1 MIKDNRKSLGLFFIL
16 FAVLIRLPS
25 FWVSVMDHDESTY
38 LVMGAG
44 LLNGQELYTDMTD
57 TKPAG
62 IFLIYAFL
70 QMITGYSI
78 FWKRFIVAIIV
89 GLSAFLLHRISNR
102 LFRNGSAALAAGII
116 YIVFTSTWAY
126 FGLSP
131 NTELFFNF
139 FTLAGLLFFLKREK
153 FHFFLAGFM
162 FGCGFM
168 VKYLVLFDYMA
179 IGGFF
184 MVLTLMEKKKILSWS
199 VIQAYVVS
207 GIGFLIPFGLTHVYF
222 WLNGNYSDF
231 HFITYELTGHY
242 NDSATLWSYIK
253 LLLDFTGRFLP
264 VFFLFW
270 YVMLTGNV
278 FPERWHKP
286 FFIVWIV
293 SVLVAIYLPGK
304 GFSHY
309 AIQLMVPVS
318 LVAGLFYHSEFRP
331 GRLSFLLF
339 RGRPA
344 VVMGAVFLA
353 IVLTLNIHSHIVKPD
368 YPMEIA
374 EYLDD
379 HTSDQEIIY
388 TGNYRQVIYYLLEK
402 SSPTK
407 FVHPTILSTGLG
419 SAFRVNTLQEIRRIL
434 RKKPKYIIIERDYPQ
449 LEKEMHSQYRQ
460 ERTFKNNRIRL
471 YRRIDHPAGRQAQ

>member
-1 MIKDNRKSLGLFFIL
+1 MGLFFIL

-44 LLNGQELYTDMTD
+44 LVNGQELYTDMTD

-70 QMITGYSI
+70 QLVTGYSI
-78 FWKRFIVAIIV
+78 FWKRFIVAVIV
-89 GLSAFLLHRISNR
+89 GLSAFLLNRISR
-102 LFRNGSAALAAGII
+102 RFFRNGNAALAAGII
-116 YIVFTSTWAY
+116 YVVFTSTWAY

-139 FTLAGLLFFLKREK
+139 FTLAGLLFFLKGEK

-184 MVLTLMEKKKILSWS
+184 MVLSLMEKKKLLSWS
-199 VIQAYVVS
+199 VIQSYVVS
-207 GIGFLIPFGLTHVYF
+207 GIGFLVPFGLAHVYF
-222 WLNGNYSDF
+222 WLNGNFSDF
-231 HFITYELTGHY
+231 HFITYQLTDNY

-270 YVMLTGNV
+270 YVMFSRNL

-286 FFIVWIV
+286 FFIVW
-293 SVLVAIYLPGK
+293 LVAILTAIYLPGK

-318 LVAGLFYHSEFRP
+318 LVSGLFYHSEFRP
-331 GRLSFLLF
+331 GRYSALLF

-344 VVMGAVFLA
+344 VIMGILFLG
-353 IVLTLNIHSHIVKPD
+353 IVLGVNIHSHIVKPD
-368 YPMEIA
+368 YPREIA

-379 HTSDQEIIY
+379 RTTDQETIY

-419 SAFRVNTLQEIRRIL
+419 AAFRVNTLQEIRRIL
-434 RKKPKYIIIERDYPQ
+434 GKRPKYIIIERDYPL
-449 LEKEMHSQYRQ
+449 LEKEMRSHYRQ

-471 YRRIDHPAGRQAQ
+471 YRRIDNAGVRQEQ